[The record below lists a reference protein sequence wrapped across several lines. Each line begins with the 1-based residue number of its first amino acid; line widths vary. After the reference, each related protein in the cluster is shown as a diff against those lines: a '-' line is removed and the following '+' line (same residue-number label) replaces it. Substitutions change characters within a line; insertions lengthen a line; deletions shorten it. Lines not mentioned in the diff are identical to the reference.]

1 MFPTPFKVL
10 HTATVKTGTNS
21 AGQAITRPWTV
32 ERRVTSLRP
41 KQNDT
46 ATAAALRDRKITEYT
61 MVTPD
66 SDWPHGS
73 TVTDWRNWTFTV
85 HGDVEDYNGGPFGMR
100 PGYIV
105 TLRRVVQNAVPTA

>member
-10 HTATVKTGTNS
+10 HTATVSTGTNS

-32 ERRVTSLRP
+32 ERRITSLRP

-46 ATAAALRDRKITEYT
+46 AAAAALRDRLITEYT

-73 TVTDWRNWTFTV
+73 TVTDWRGWKFTV
-85 HGDVEDYNGGPFGMR
+85 HGDVEDFNGGPFGFT
-100 PGYIV
+100 PGYRV
-105 TLRRVVQNAVPTA
+105 TLRRVVQSAVPPA